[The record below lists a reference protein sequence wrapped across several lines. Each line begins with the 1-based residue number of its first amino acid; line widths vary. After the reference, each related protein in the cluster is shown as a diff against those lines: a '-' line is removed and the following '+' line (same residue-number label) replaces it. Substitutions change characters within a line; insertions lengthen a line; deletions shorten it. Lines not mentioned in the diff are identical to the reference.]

1 MVVILCHWLCNALC
15 AKKSV
20 NSNGSTHNHIGIL
33 RGKRE
38 VSSDVCYGASHPKG
52 VFVSVLQA
60 VVSWALWSSISCGQ
74 ERISSQEPGMMSQ
87 CHLWFSKLSLRV
99 QNTPGIKPGFCYLA
113 VSACHSWREETLVY
127 FNAGKS

>member
-52 VFVSVLQA
+52 VFISVLQA
-60 VVSWALWSSISCGQ
+60 AISWALWSSTS
-74 ERISSQEPGMMSQ
+74 
-87 CHLWFSKLSLRV
+87 LWTGKDLLLGARCVESVPPLVLNV
-99 QNTPGIKPGFCYLA
+99 QPWGVEYPR
-113 VSACHSWREETLVY
+113 H
-127 FNAGKS
+127 

>member
-60 VVSWALWSSISCGQ
+60 GVSWALWSSTSLWTGKDLL
-74 ERISSQEPGMMSQ
+74 PGARHDESM
-87 CHLWFSKLSLRV
+87 
-99 QNTPGIKPGFCYLA
+99 PP
-113 VSACHSWREETLVY
+113 LVLK
-127 FNAGKS
+127 AQPEGAEHTRH